1 MAEDSSRFFAVLT
14 DSGAALEA
22 VALELGKGIVLT
34 HIVVGDANLQNVTPD
49 PSAVS
54 LIHEV
59 CRRPID
65 ARSRDQS
72 DPRITLLHATIPA
85 EIGGFWIHEMGVV
98 GHLEG
103 EEEEVL
109 YAYANHSRYYKMLP
123 SEGQTITHELTIPII
138 QCTDAQVSISVT
150 DSGYATRTEYLI
162 LSSLVEALRNI
173 QRASWTLEE
182 GIAEGGTL
190 SFPNEL
196 VYAPGHHAVCLTFD
210 GVSCHEGP
218 QFLELEAEEDGLA
231 RGVALQFAAPAG
243 SEFEVLILGHSDAMP
258 LNDAEAANPSG
269 LTARVSALEE
279 QISTVSQLSE
289 NAVYLGEMVTEE

>member
-1 MAEDSSRFFAVLT
+1 MPEYFGRLTEAGIAAEAWAKAN
-14 DSGAALEA
+14 GAK
-22 VALELGKGIVLT
+22 VSLT
-34 HIVVGDANLQNVTPD
+34 HIAIGDGGGDVPTPSGTETTLVHENYRTDIEAFSLDETDHNLAYLSIV
-49 PSAVS
+49 
-54 LIHEV
+54 
-59 CRRPID
+59 
-65 ARSRDQS
+65 
-72 DPRITLLHATIPA
+72 IPA
-85 EIGGFWIHEMGVV
+85 EVGGWWIRELGVIAEDPAQP
-98 GHLEG
+98 GSYL
-103 EEEEVL
+103 L
-109 YAYANHSRYYKMLP
+109 YAYFNHAPTYKQLV
-123 SEGQTITHELTIPII
+123 EAGQATTHELRIPVVYSS
-138 QCTDAQVSISVT
+138 DSVL
-150 DSGYATRTEYLI
+150 DIHINEAGYALRTEFLK
-162 LSSLVEALRNI
+162 LNSLVEALRNI
-173 QRASWTLEE
+173 QRASWTLAE

-190 SFPNEL
+190 SFPDEL

-218 QFLELEAEEDGLA
+218 QFLELGAEEDGLA